1 MAWTRAWDTSYN
13 ASPADS
19 DLASTLGQRHR
30 DERADIY
37 QRALKFFEHLAA
49 VATPNPEFGW
59 DNIAATDLEEQMGK
73 ARVFVKLAS
82 EINTY
87 VSAALW
93 LKGRVLIPSDLP
105 TNVDKKALVY
115 DTGAALANVPIGSAN
130 LLANAAS
137 APSNYILAAPFAGT
151 ATSYAPVTGL
161 SHAAFTPPHTTSAYL
176 VIAKGSV
183 VQSSAALGFGKIK
196 LCSSGT
202 TVSLIE
208 EYTAIGTTAYAFFFV
223 GLVTGLAIASQT
235 LEVQYQA
242 YTGYTIT
249 VATGS
254 RLMVLELK
262 K

>member
-137 APSNYILAAPFAGT
+137 GPASIQALGAPVAITS
-151 ATSYAPVTGL
+151 TSYVVVTGL
-161 SHAAFTPPHTTSAYL
+161 SLTITPNNANSVFLYIVRASATHAGGLGSGKMRLQSA
-176 VIAKGSV
+176 
-183 VQSSAALGFGKIK
+183 
-196 LCSSGT
+196 GT
-202 TVSLIE
+202 TVSTLE
-208 EYTAIGTTAYAFFFV
+208 E
-223 GLVTGLAIASQT
+223 VTGITGTAVVVNWIGLISSLTVATQT
-235 LEVQYQA
+235 LELQGAAGVSG
-242 YTGYTIT
+242 TLTI
-249 VATGS
+249 ATGA
-254 RLMVLELK
+254 RLQILEIK